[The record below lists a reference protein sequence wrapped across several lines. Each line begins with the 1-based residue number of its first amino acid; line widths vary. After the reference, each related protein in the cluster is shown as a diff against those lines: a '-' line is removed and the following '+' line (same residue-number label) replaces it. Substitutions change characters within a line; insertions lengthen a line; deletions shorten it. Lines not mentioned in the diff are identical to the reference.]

1 MKKHFLLRAV
11 LSTKK
16 VMKTSRE
23 SARILRELRERQ
35 KLSQQDVAHAIGVDR
50 TTYVKYE
57 NGGSIRRS
65 LNELADFFNLCV
77 FYILGRDTPPPPQ
90 IKAWS
95 GFAPLSAAEKELV
108 QKFRSLD
115 ADQKGAVETELEYF
129 LRLNRRKK

>member
-65 LNELADFFNLCV
+65 LNELADFFNV
-77 FYILGRDTPPPPQ
+77 SVDYILGRATPPQ